1 VTSRTI
7 AGMTEPLYV
16 TDGELFVPSE
26 HARGP
31 WDAHSQHGGPPAALM
46 VRAVEALPSE
56 VPMTVARFTMEILKP
71 VPLSPVT
78 VAAHVERKG
87 RRVQLVSAVLSSE
100 GEVVCRARA
109 WRIRVADI
117 DVGEPSSTLP
127 YGGPDQGAL
136 FPAESEEPA
145 FHRTGVQLRF
155 VRGRFWDVGPA
166 TVWIRLLR
174 PVVDAEAPS
183 PVQRVVAAAD
193 FGNGVS
199 STLAFGRYVY
209 VNVDLT
215 AYVHRQPVGE
225 WICLDSQSSVNR
237 TGVGLAD
244 SALYDIQG
252 PIGRSLQTLYVD
264 QLAIR

>member
-1 VTSRTI
+1 V
-7 AGMTEPLYV
+7 TEPLYV
-16 TDGELFVPSE
+16 TDGNLFVPSE

-46 VRAVEALPSE
+46 VRAVEALPSQ
-56 VPMTVARFTMEILKP
+56 VPMAVARFTVEILKP
-71 VPLSPVT
+71 VPLSAVA
-78 VAAHVERKG
+78 VAAHVERQG

-100 GEVVCRARA
+100 GEEVCRARA
-109 WRIRVADI
+109 WRIRITDI
-117 DVGEPSSTLP
+117 DVVAPASALP
-127 YGGPDQGAL
+127 FDGPDQGVI

-145 FHRTGVQLRF
+145 FHRTGVQLSF

-174 PVVDAEAPS
+174 PVVDVEEPS
-183 PVQRVVAAAD
+183 PLQRVMAAAD

-199 STLAFGRYVY
+199 STLEFGRYVY

-225 WICLDSQSSVNR
+225 WICLDAYSTVNR

-244 SALYDIQG
+244 SALYDVNG

-264 QLAIR
+264 QQAVK